1 MEIDTINFRKDVE
14 RIKNGVERIKNVK
27 SIEVFISERKNKISQ
42 LIGPKEIE
50 KEELIIECILCVF
63 QE

>member
-42 LIGPKEIE
+42 LIDPKEIE